1 MSSPFAVSGPTLWRG
16 RDITRR
22 MLTRLTAG
30 REALVIADAAI
41 DVSCL
46 VGGSLRT
53 IEMDAQAVDV
63 DTVIMAAGDIAD
75 RRPEVIVAVG
85 GGSILDATKLAALA
99 LAPGRVL
106 DFAVGRATTSA
117 LTVLP
122 DSRPPVDVVAVPTT
136 VGTSSET
143 NSVGIIKNDRGYR
156 LIVGSSLRPR
166 HAIIDP
172 CNLVTLTSTAVRE
185 GALEAFLRLAGA
197 STSPLTSARG
207 RSDAVA
213 LGRALVDAGT
223 RDVRSSDSRLRIA
236 RLSAATQRSAALRG
250 RDPYSARHWY
260 VANEVSFVLNVRKMV
275 ATAAIVAAVWRRI
288 CSGDTRWG
296 DRESLEG
303 FWSRVA
309 NGADLPLDPPAGITA
324 LIHRWGVPLPPRPSL
339 REMGLI
345 AAATESSW
353 GDRLPMLPGLIA
365 TDLIDLLR
373 DSHWSLSQSATSA
386 DDPTTIGQ
394 RR

>member
-1 MSSPFAVSGPTLWRG
+1 MTSRFAASVPTLWHGRG
-16 RDITRR
+16 ITRR
-22 MLTRLTAG
+22 MLARLTAG
-30 REALVIADAAI
+30 REALVIADSAI
-41 DVSCL
+41 AVSGL
-46 VGGSLRT
+46 VGYPART
-53 IEMDAQAVDV
+53 IEMDAQTVDV
-63 DTVIMAAGDIAD
+63 DTVIMTAEDIAR
-75 RRPEVIVAVG
+75 RRPDVIVAVG
-85 GGSILDATKLAALA
+85 GGSVLDASKLAALT
-99 LAPGRVL
+99 LAPGRAFE
-106 DFAVGRATTSA
+106 FAVQRSSRSA

-122 DSRPPVDVVAVPTT
+122 DSRPPVDVVTVPTT

-143 NSVGIIKNDRGYR
+143 NSVGILTNDRGHR
-156 LIVGSSLRPR
+156 LIVGRSLRPR

-172 CNLVTLTSTAVRE
+172 CNLMTLTSAAVRE
-185 GALEAFLRLAGA
+185 GALEALLRLAGA
-197 STSPLTSARG
+197 STSPLTSSRG

-213 LGRALVDAGT
+213 LGRALLEAGT
-223 RDVRSSDSRLRIA
+223 RDARPSDSRLRIA

-260 VANEVSFVLNVRKMV
+260 VANEVSFALKERKMV

-309 NGADLPLDPPAGITA
+309 SAAALPLDPPAGITA
-324 LIHRWGVPLPPRPSL
+324 LIRRWGVPLPAKPRAH
-339 REMGLI
+339 EMDLI

-365 TDLIDLLR
+365 ADFIDLLR
-373 DSHWSLSQSATSA
+373 DSHWSLSRSAMSA
-386 DDPTTIGQ
+386 DYPTIG
-394 RR
+394 RRR